1 MVTARW
7 QTRHRVELPADQWSP
22 LAGWYPTRPRS
33 ANTPV
38 GRAQQAVTVP
48 LVANGLAG
56 ARSTLAWAIL
66 ARKPLYAVDPAV
78 ATWLAH
84 RPVGRRGQQLSQ
96 GRGRAVRVW
105 LEGAAD
111 HQPGTGAGT
120 SCFHRVPSLH
130 GEPPVPP
137 EPPVRA
143 RPMPVGEEDRRAG
156 PGRPGPDAEF
166 ASRGQ
171 YRRSVLAG
179 SRQIGP
185 SSPCGLLRCSMRQ
198 RQVSRSGSA
207 GPRPTAASSAARAR
221 RSSAPGT
228 SVTTRMVG
236 KPS

>member
-120 SCFHRVPSLH
+120 SCFHRVPHCMESPRFRPSHLCERGRCPSVRRIDVLALDGLAPTPSLRP
-130 GEPPVPP
+130 GASTA
-137 EPPVRA
+137 A
-143 RPMPVGEEDRRAG
+143 RCSPAPARSGRVARAG
-156 PGRPGPDAEF
+156 CCGARC
-166 ASRGQ
+166 AS
-171 YRRSVLAG
+171 
-179 SRQIGP
+179 
-185 SSPCGLLRCSMRQ
+185 
-198 RQVSRSGSA
+198 
-207 GPRPTAASSAARAR
+207 
-221 RSSAPGT
+221 
-228 SVTTRMVG
+228 
-236 KPS
+236 

>member
-1 MVTARW
+1 MCEYMIASSLPDGKPGTASNSP
-7 QTRHRVELPADQWSP
+7 QTSGHPWLAGIRPGRGARTRP
-22 LAGWYPTRPRS
+22 LAGLSRRS
-33 ANTPV
+33 
-38 GRAQQAVTVP
+38 VP

-156 PGRPGPDAEF
+156 PGRPGPDA
-166 ASRGQ
+166 
-171 YRRSVLAG
+171 
-179 SRQIGP
+179 
-185 SSPCGLLRCSMRQ
+185 
-198 RQVSRSGSA
+198 
-207 GPRPTAASSAARAR
+207 
-221 RSSAPGT
+221 
-228 SVTTRMVG
+228 
-236 KPS
+236 